1 MQEVFFYNWERK
13 PVMQWSDFNIIDDE
27 KVGFVS
33 FDVKV
38 SKSIFEASVRI
49 KTDLSEV
56 IDFKKNLNK
65 LFQQKCLVVVFASS
79 DEDIKIKLRR
89 EKSGRI
95 YQNFWIRELDT
106 KNNLTVNDYFD
117 QTFLPELIDEINNI
131 IMQ

>member
-1 MQEVFFYNWERK
+1 MREVLFYNRERK
-13 PVMQWSDFNIIDDE
+13 PIIQWSDFKMIDDE
-27 KVGFVS
+27 KISLVS

-49 KTDLSEV
+49 KTGLSDL
-56 IDFKKNLNK
+56 IDFKENLNK
-65 LFQQKCLVVVFASS
+65 LFQQKCLVVVFTSS
-79 DEDIKIKLRR
+79 GEDLKIKLRR

-95 YQNFWIRELDT
+95 YQSFWIRELDT